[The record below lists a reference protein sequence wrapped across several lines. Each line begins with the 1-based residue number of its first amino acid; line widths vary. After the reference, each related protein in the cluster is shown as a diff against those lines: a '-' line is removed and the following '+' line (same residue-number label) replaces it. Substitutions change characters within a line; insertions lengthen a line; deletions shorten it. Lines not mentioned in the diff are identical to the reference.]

1 MRPRLSTLLILFALL
16 VAASAYASDTIGDEA
31 AIVLLVN
38 ECRAQNDLPP
48 LQKNSCLKQSSGMKV
63 DDMAGGGYFSHQ
75 NSQGEGFWVFVR
87 RAHYQYR
94 SVAEILARG
103 GGNERQMVDAWMDSP
118 DHRRAILDPEL
129 KDISCSTRLGG
140 TTYYVA
146 CHLGRPADKPL
157 LQPTFRTAANMS
169 R

>member
-16 VAASAYASDTIGDEA
+16 APVLASASDTIGEA
-31 AIVLLVN
+31 TIILLVN
-38 ECRAQNDLPP
+38 ECRAQHDLPP
-48 LQKNSCLKQSSGMKV
+48 LRENFCLKQSSRMKV

-94 SVAEILARG
+94 SAAEILARG

-118 DHRRAILDPEL
+118 DHRRAILDPEF
-129 KDISCSTRLGG
+129 KDISCSTRLSG

-146 CHLGRPADKPL
+146 CHLGRPADKPML
-157 LQPTFRTAANMS
+157 PPTFRTAANMS

>member
-1 MRPRLSTLLILFALL
+1 MHPRLSTLLILFALP
-16 VAASAYASDTIGDEA
+16 VPASGYASDTIGEA
-31 AIVLLVN
+31 TIILLVN
-38 ECRAQNDLPP
+38 EYRSQNDLPP
-48 LQKNSCLKQSSGMKV
+48 LMEHSRLKQSSRMKV
-63 DDMAGGGYFSHQ
+63 EDMAEGGYFSHQ

-94 SVAEILARG
+94 SAAEILARG

-118 DHRRAILDPEL
+118 DHRRAILDPEF
-129 KDISCSTRLGG
+129 KDISCSARLSG

-146 CHLGRPADKPL
+146 CHLGRASDKPML
-157 LQPTFRTAANMS
+157 PPTFRTAANIS

>member
-1 MRPRLSTLLILFALL
+1 LALL
-16 VAASAYASDTIGDEA
+16 VAASAYASDPIGEA

-48 LQKNSCLKQSSGMKV
+48 LREHSCLKQSSRMKV
-63 DDMAGGGYFSHQ
+63 DDMAGGGYFSHR

-94 SVAEILARG
+94 SAAEILARG

-129 KDISCSTRLGG
+129 KDISCSTRLSG

-146 CHLGRPADKPL
+146 CHLGRPADKPML
-157 LQPTFRTAANMS
+157 PPTFRTAANVT